1 VAVNFYSTVA
11 ASATLKKVSS
21 AEKIVCND

>member
-1 VAVNFYSTVA
+1 VAVNSYSTVA